1 MSIITFSPSSAIK
14 NVCLV
19 ATTTGQIELRSIA
32 DGDLEKGFKS
42 LISNE
47 VLFYIPKFYMGM
59 FARNIKMLWD
69 HAKQEHD
76 NKTSNPLTLTFGAKG
91 TLEGK
96 IIIKTCIKT
105 SKANFFFLRRKG
117 CDNGILHGSSY
128 SFYLA
133 HRPKTTNCLYRR

>member
-32 DGDLEKGFKS
+32 DGDLEKGFNS

-91 TLEGK
+91 TLEGDKSATMEFCMDHHIRFIWHTVPKRRIVK
-96 IIIKTCIKT
+96 IEDR
-105 SKANFFFLRRKG
+105 LRLDMFTRV
-117 CDNGILHGSSY
+117 
-128 SFYLA
+128 
-133 HRPKTTNCLYRR
+133 T